1 MPLQAL
7 SNNEKAD
14 FIMNQLAVQL
24 VKAFIAGFVS
34 TLVFHQGVLALLYL
48 AGAVPRTPYDLGA
61 VPPLGIP
68 AAISLAFWGGV
79 WGAAIWP
86 LLKNVAGAAY
96 WVRALVIG
104 AIGPSAVA
112 LFIVYPLK
120 GMPMAGGWNPK
131 VIIAALIL
139 NGAWGVGVAL
149 LMRLLHHAPSRSRG
163 QAEDKLRT

>member
-1 MPLQAL
+1 
-7 SNNEKAD
+7 
-14 FIMNQLAVQL
+14 MNQRVMDY

-34 TLVFHQGVLALLYL
+34 TLAFHQGVLALLHL
-48 AGAVPRTPYDLGA
+48 AGVVSRAPYDLGR

-68 AAISLAFWGGV
+68 AVISLAFWGGV

-96 WVRALVIG
+96 WVQALVIG

-120 GMPMAGGWNPK
+120 GMPVEGNWDLKLLG
-131 VIIAALIL
+131 AALLL
-139 NGAWGVGVAL
+139 NGAWGLGMAL
-149 LMRLLHHAPSRSRG
+149 LMRLLHHAPSRGNGSML
-163 QAEDKLRT
+163 QASHLAGR